1 VKALFN
7 SPAYIYNLESQED
20 VETNYLAGPG
30 PVQGVDY
37 WTPLPPIGSGMPHR
51 SRHTQDAIKR
61 GSDSL
66 LEAKLKEQVTKLPR
80 SLNNRAQSLDLTF
93 SLSRI
98 TESGSTYPPPES
110 PTSGTGDNSSP
121 NSATAPSFPSVY
133 GPPLSTRSSGVF
145 GASMQRPG
153 HTTSTTARDDDD
165 DAVDEVSRVI
175 SNLGL

>member
-1 VKALFN
+1 M
-7 SPAYIYNLESQED
+7 
-20 VETNYLAGPG
+20 T
-30 PVQGVDY
+30 
-37 WTPLPPIGSGMPHR
+37 HR

-66 LEAKLKEQVTKLPR
+66 LEAKLKEQVTKQPR

-133 GPPLSTRSSGVF
+133 GPPLSTRSSGIF

-153 HTTSTTARDDDD
+153 HNTSTTAREDD

>member
-1 VKALFN
+1 
-7 SPAYIYNLESQED
+7 
-20 VETNYLAGPG
+20 
-30 PVQGVDY
+30 
-37 WTPLPPIGSGMPHR
+37 M
-51 SRHTQDAIKR
+51 
-61 GSDSL
+61 
-66 LEAKLKEQVTKLPR
+66 
-80 SLNNRAQSLDLTF
+80 

-98 TESGSTYPPPES
+98 TESGSTFPPPPES

-133 GPPLSTRSSGVF
+133 GPPLSTRSSGIF

-153 HTTSTTARDDDD
+153 HITHTTTCDDDDDD